1 MRHQRNVEGLRQ
13 NAQKKRQEAIA
24 RTEQGIKQLIREC
37 RPVNFKTVA
46 EIAEVSTAWLYKEPE
61 IKERIEYLREQ
72 QTRTKK
78 SVPPQQKATEASKDA
93 KYQALKQRLQKVEAE
108 NRGLRDHLE
117 AIHGR
122 HRLLA
127 QENEV
132 QGKEIER
139 LTKLLNEA
147 KAEIE
152 AFKKNSSPKHQTN
165 DYLTSSSSGESTKPK
180 SKVTPLTNRK
190 AARLRISDKLQSKLD
205 GLGIRLNSTLEAA
218 IKSVSE
224 DVALSAIASLHAA
237 SASSEV
243 QNPAGFLVAAIKG
256 SWMPNEG
263 YEHKVEMDLF
273 NKWYPIAQSLKLV
286 NAATQI
292 DGVQHVLMAFDE
304 WMPFSKIL
312 AKYPLDKLQE
322 MINRE
327 R

>member
-24 RTEQGIKQLIREC
+24 RTEEGIKQLIREC

-46 EIAEVSTAWLYKEPE
+46 EIAEVSTAWLYKESE

-72 QTRTKK
+72 ENRKK
-78 SVPPQQKATEASKDA
+78 KPVPPQQKATEASKDA
-93 KYQALKQRLQKVEAE
+93 KYQALKQRLKKVETE

-127 QENEV
+127 EENEV
-132 QGKEIER
+132 QGREIER
-139 LTKLLNEA
+139 LTKLVNEA

-152 AFKKNSSPKHQTN
+152 AFKKNSTPKQHTN
-165 DYLTSSSSGESTKPK
+165 DYLTSSSSGESPKPK

-190 AARLRISDKLQSKLD
+190 AARLSISDKLQFELD
-205 GLGIRLNSTLEAA
+205 ELGIRLNSTLEAA

-224 DVALSAIASLHAA
+224 EVALSAIASLNAA

-256 SWMPNEG
+256 SWIPNEG
-263 YEHKVEMDLF
+263 YESKVEMNVF
-273 NKWYPIAQSLKLV
+273 NEWYPIAQSLKLV

-292 DGVQHVLMAFDE
+292 DGVQHVLTAQEE
-304 WMPFSKIL
+304 WIPFSKMIAEYTLEKLKAL
-312 AKYPLDKLQE
+312 AS
-322 MINRE
+322 R
-327 R
+327 